1 MKIGLIGAGKMGL
14 SIALKLSKYHNVI
27 VHDINIKRI
36 DEAREKKLNCFLH
49 LEEFVEALNSPKK
62 IWLMVGHGMIVDNL
76 LTKLI
81 PFLTSKDIIIDAGN
95 ANFLDTIKRR
105 HKLDRK
111 QIGFLGSGTSG
122 GVTSINEK
130 LAICVDGPKWAYE
143 SVKDILI
150 WFQKIILT

>member
-49 LEEFVEALNSPKK
+49 LEEFVETLNSPKK

-111 QIGFLGSGTSG
+111 QIGFLMNG
-122 GVTSINEK
+122 N
-130 LAICVDGPKWAYE
+130 
-143 SVKDILI
+143 
-150 WFQKIILT
+150 